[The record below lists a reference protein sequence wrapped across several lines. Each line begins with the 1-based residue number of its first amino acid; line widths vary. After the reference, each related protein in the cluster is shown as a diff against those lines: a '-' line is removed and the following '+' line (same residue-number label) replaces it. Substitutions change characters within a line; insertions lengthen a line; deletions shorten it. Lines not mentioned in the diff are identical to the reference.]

1 MWCILRC
8 QSEKTEQIME
18 SCRRN
23 ISGQVLRDVF
33 TFTYERMRRYEGSWH
48 TETRSMFPGYIFLE
62 TEKPDEL
69 SEALEPYRG
78 VVSVM
83 ENDRLLLRVQPEE
96 EELLRSLCGREH
108 HLAMSQGYIRDGITH
123 ITEGPLVGM
132 ERRIRRIDRHKR
144 LADIASP
151 VQGMEGPVQAGLEIT
166 SKS

>member
-83 ENDRLLLRVQPEE
+83 END
-96 EELLRSLCGREH
+96 SC
-108 HLAMSQGYIRDGITH
+108 
-123 ITEGPLVGM
+123 
-132 ERRIRRIDRHKR
+132 
-144 LADIASP
+144 
-151 VQGMEGPVQAGLEIT
+151 
-166 SKS
+166 